1 MAQSKYTLNP
11 TEMLSHSPELQQLM
25 YSEEFKKCDFML
37 PIVLGTD
44 DNGIPIIADL
54 TKIPHLLIGGS
65 ANHQAYIQTLITP
78 LMIKRHSNE
87 LNLIFIE
94 DNLTNDTEAIK
105 IIESLRE
112 EMYQRYQLIT
122 ESKSTTFADYNT
134 EAELNGNSRLSYIV
148 LIISDFSLIIKSNP
162 KFENSIAML
171 AQLARAVGI
180 HIIMATCSCSE
191 NVFSGIIKA
200 NFPAR
205 IALHTDE
212 KDTEMITDNCNIG
225 CIEDDRLAY
234 INGDKWIMLNEIKF
248 NDATV

>member
-11 TEMLSHSPELQQLM
+11 SEMLSHSPELQQLM
-25 YSEEFKKCDFML
+25 GSGDFKKNDFML

-54 TKIPHLLIGGS
+54 TKIPHLLICGS
-65 ANHQAYIQTLITP
+65 ANHQAYIQTLIIP
-78 LMIKRHSNE
+78 LLIKRHSNE

-105 IIESLRE
+105 TIESLRE

-134 EAELNGNSRLSYIV
+134 EAELNGKSKLPYIV
-148 LIISDFSLIIKSNP
+148 LIIDDFSFIIKSNS

-171 AQLARAVGI
+171 AQLSRAVGI

-200 NFPAR
+200 NFR
-205 IALHTDE
+205 IMIIPKLNI
-212 KDTEMITDNCNIG
+212 KD
-225 CIEDDRLAY
+225 
-234 INGDKWIMLNEIKF
+234 NGE
-248 NDATV
+248 